1 MQKMMTYGEA
11 NQILESS
18 LTPSNRCLTKSVA
31 IANNAKEDP
40 LSSYSSNRLV
50 PASAVEI
57 NVVKYTITF
66 LDYDGST
73 IAQRQYEENTTITDA
88 PFPRRTG
95 YTFIGWDPQLAVVT
109 QDASYTA
116 QYGQIEHCF
125 VLPDG
130 TYSTSLNVNVPLN
143 NKYQSFDTIILI
155 NGSPYKTHLQDEY
168 YWSWKDSWG
177 GMVFDLRQGQ
187 SYDSNTGIFT
197 QEANMKNASIGVV
210 GETGYV
216 DMALYERTPGMDDYE
231 PMSGKTI
238 RVNFT
243 RTEDVGP
250 TQWTVTY
257 LGHDGDTFATR
268 TVNDGEAAPNI
279 DIGYTTED
287 NYVLQNWIDL
297 PASVTSDCTVSGN
310 WVYTPPTPPT
320 DIYVNVN
327 VTSAIDDRIYIQNVY
342 ISTDDGSEKQVS
354 FNGAAIDKNETT
366 SRTNVEYPEAGTTI
380 TKVEVQYTAP
390 GFNGRKEIP
399 YRDWHCTNGRLLN
412 EGDTLYITVNI

>member
-11 NQILESS
+11 NEVLESS

-279 DIGYTTED
+279 EIGYTTED

-310 WVYTPPTPPT
+310 WVYTPPTPPAQQIT
-320 DIYVNVN
+320 VNVKVAN
-327 VTSAIDDRIYIQNVY
+327 AIDDVIYVQDVY
-342 ISTDDGSEKQVS
+342 ITSGDSGDRQVS
-354 FNGAAIDKNETT
+354 FNGIALNHTE
-366 SRTNVEYPEAGTTI
+366 EYTKQGTVYEGTV
-380 TKVEVQYTAP
+380 TKVV
-390 GFNGRKEIP
+390 
-399 YRDWHCTNGRLLN
+399 
-412 EGDTLYITVNI
+412 VNYAR